1 MKALT
6 VKPGTPNSAALEDV
20 PEPPLSEGSVLVNT
34 LQIGIC
40 GTDLEI
46 NAGEYGWAPHGSDR
60 LILGHESLGRV
71 QETPPGSGVKEGDLV
86 VGIVR
91 RPDPIPCPA
100 CAVLEWDMCRNGKY
114 TERGIKERNGYASE
128 RYRIEPDFL
137 VRLDPGLTDVGVLIE
152 PASVVAKAW
161 DQVERIGR
169 RAKWEPKTALVTGA
183 GPIGL
188 LAALLSVERGLETHV
203 LDRIESGL
211 KPQLVKDLGATYH
224 TGPLNQLGIEPDVV
238 VECTGAS
245 QVIVEAMCDLAPEGI
260 LCLAGVSSGGHKV
273 CLDMGSINRQLVLEN
288 GVIFGSVNAN
298 RSHYQMAA
306 DSLAKANRD
315 WLKRLINRREP
326 VSNWASALKRQPNDI
341 KVVIHFN

>member
-20 PEPPLSEGSVLVNT
+20 PEPPLSDGSVLVNT

-60 LILGHESLGRV
+60 LILGHESLGRI
-71 QETPPGSGVKEGDLV
+71 QEAPSGSGVQEGDLV

-91 RPDPIPCPA
+91 RPDPVPCPA

-203 LDRIESGL
+203 LDRVESGL
-211 KPQLVKDLGATYH
+211 KPQLVRDLGGTYH
-224 TGPLNQLGIEPDVV
+224 TGSLDRLGFEPDVII
-238 VECTGAS
+238 ECTGAS
-245 QVIVEAMCDLAPEGI
+245 QVIVDAMCHLAPEGI
-260 LCLAGVSSGGHKV
+260 LCLAGVSSGGHKIS
-273 CLDMGSINRQLVLEN
+273 LDMGSINRQLVLEN

-315 WLKRLINRREP
+315 WLKRLINRRES
-326 VSNWASALKRQPNDI
+326 VSDWASALKRQPNDI
-341 KVVIHFN
+341 KVAIHFN